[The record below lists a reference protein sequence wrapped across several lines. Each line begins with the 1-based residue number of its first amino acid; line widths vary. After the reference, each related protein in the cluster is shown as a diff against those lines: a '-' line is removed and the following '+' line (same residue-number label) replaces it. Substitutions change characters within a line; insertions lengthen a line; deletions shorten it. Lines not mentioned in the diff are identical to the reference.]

1 MHCPF
6 CGAND
11 TKVID
16 SRLVAEGEQVRRRR
30 ECLACGERFT
40 TFETAE
46 LVLPR
51 LIKTDGSRQPF
62 DEEKLRAGMQRALEK
77 RPVSVERLE
86 SSLVHIKHKLRAT
99 GEREVKSLVVG
110 ELVMAEL
117 QKLDEVA
124 YIRFASV
131 YRRFQDLNEFREE
144 IDRLAREPLAILDA
158 HYMARALELARKGH
172 YTTHPNPRVGCV
184 IVRDGQIVGEGWH
197 ERAGEPHAEVH
208 ALHAAGELARG
219 ATAYVTLEPCSHHG
233 RTPPCADAL
242 VNAGVARVVAAMQ
255 DPNPE
260 VAGRGLQRLA
270 QAGIA
275 TESGVLEG
283 EARKLNQGFLKRM
296 EHGLPFV
303 RVKLA
308 MSLDGRTAMESGESQ
323 WITGPAARSAVQR
336 LRAQA
341 SVVLTGADTVLAD
354 NARLTVRADELGLDA
369 DQTALVMSRPPLR
382 VLVDGRLRVPLDA
395 PFFKA
400 GPVLVATC
408 VAVEE
413 QYANGPECLIVPGY
427 DGQVDL
433 RQLLVELAHRGVN
446 EVLLE
451 LNEEAL
457 AADLDA

>member
-1 MHCPF
+1 
-6 CGAND
+6 
-11 TKVID
+11 
-16 SRLVAEGEQVRRRR
+16 
-30 ECLACGERFT
+30 
-40 TFETAE
+40 
-46 LVLPR
+46 
-51 LIKTDGSRQPF
+51 
-62 DEEKLRAGMQRALEK
+62 
-77 RPVSVERLE
+77 
-86 SSLVHIKHKLRAT
+86 
-99 GEREVKSLVVG
+99 
-110 ELVMAEL
+110 
-117 QKLDEVA
+117 
-124 YIRFASV
+124 
-131 YRRFQDLNEFREE
+131 
-144 IDRLAREPLAILDA
+144 
-158 HYMARALELARKGH
+158 
-172 YTTHPNPRVGCV
+172 
-184 IVRDGQIVGEGWH
+184 
-197 ERAGEPHAEVH
+197 
-208 ALHAAGELARG
+208 
-219 ATAYVTLEPCSHHG
+219 
-233 RTPPCADAL
+233 L

-270 QAGIA
+270 EAGIA
-275 TESGVLEG
+275 TMSGVLEG

-296 EHGLPFV
+296 EQGLPFV

-369 DQTALVMSRPPLR
+369 AQTALAMSRPPLR

-400 GPVLVATC
+400 GPALVATC

-433 RQLLVELAHRGVN
+433 RQLLVELANRGVN
-446 EVLLE
+446 EVLV
-451 LNEEAL
+451 EAGPRL
-457 AADLDA
+457 AGAFAQLGLVDEFQIFIAGKFLGSCARPLLDWPLAQMKDAPQLKITEIRAVGDDWRVIAIPSPTASV